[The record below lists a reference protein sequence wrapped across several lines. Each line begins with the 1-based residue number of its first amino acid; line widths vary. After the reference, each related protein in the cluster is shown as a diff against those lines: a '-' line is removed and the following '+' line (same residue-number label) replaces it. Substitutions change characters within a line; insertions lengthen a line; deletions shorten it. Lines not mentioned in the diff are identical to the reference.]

1 MKQHGGS
8 RPFIRQGP
16 VRLALA
22 LLAVAGVASPAPG
35 QSRERLTVEVE
46 GGPVWQTR
54 NDVRVPNPGG
64 TEFSLVD
71 AIGQGPAAAFRVDLG
86 FDPWEK
92 HGFRVVLAP
101 LEIEGQGRL
110 DEPVSFAGAVFAPGV
125 PTDASYQF
133 SSYRLTYRYRF
144 FKGSTW
150 TWKGGLTA
158 FVRDARI
165 ALEQGGRSAE
175 DTDVGV
181 VPLLYLGGE
190 ARWPSGWQLRLDVEG
205 SAASQGRAFDVSAKL
220 GYALNERWDVSL
232 GYRTI
237 EGGADVEQVY
247 NFAWLH
253 FAVVSVRFRY

>member
-1 MKQHGGS
+1 M
-8 RPFIRQGP
+8 RQGKGMSI
-16 VRLALA
+16 VMRIAA
-22 LLAVAGVASPAPG
+22 RVAFAVVLGVGAVSPAAG
-35 QSRERLTVEVE
+35 QSGERLTVEVE

-71 AIGQGPAAAFRVDLG
+71 TIGHGPAAAFRVDVG

-101 LEIEGQGRL
+101 LEIEGQGRF
-110 DEPVSFAGAVFAPGV
+110 DEPVSFAGAVFAPGL
-125 PTDASYQF
+125 PTDATYQF
-133 SSYRLTYRYRF
+133 SSYRFTYRYRF

-181 VPLLYLGGE
+181 VPLLYVGGE